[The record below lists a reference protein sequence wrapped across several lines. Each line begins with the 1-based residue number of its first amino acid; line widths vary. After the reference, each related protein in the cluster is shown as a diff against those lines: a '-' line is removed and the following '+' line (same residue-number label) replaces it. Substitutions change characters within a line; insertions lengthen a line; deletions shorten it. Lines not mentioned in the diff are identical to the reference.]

1 VKVAGTGLD
10 PNLNNNKAEVT
21 TISSFSTV
29 VNPNLD
35 STLAYTDSVL
45 GHHFQVWLPPGAVT
59 DTIALRYTL
68 ATTPVVTSGLHFV
81 GHAFHL
87 DAYSGNTSLENF
99 TFQRAVTVTLTY
111 LDADVSDLNENELQL
126 YYWDVATSTWAPAA
140 CGDYIRHPAENWLS
154 VPICH
159 LTEFGLFSPEEQS
172 SGNNKLFLP
181 LIFR

>member
-1 VKVAGTGLD
+1 
-10 PNLNNNKAEVT
+10 
-21 TISSFSTV
+21 
-29 VNPNLD
+29 
-35 STLAYTDSVL
+35 LAYTDSVS
-45 GHHFQVWLPPGAVT
+45 GHQFQVWLPAGAVT
-59 DTIALRYTL
+59 DTIALRYSL
-68 ATTPVVTSGLHFV
+68 ATTPAVTSSLHFA

-87 DAYSGNTSLENF
+87 DAYSGNTGLENF
-99 TFQRAVTVTLTY
+99 TFQRAVTVTLIY
-111 LDADVSDLNENELQL
+111 LDADVFGLNENELQL

-159 LTEFGLFSPEEQS
+159 LTEFGLFGVEEQS